1 MIYIYDENLAKYDAL
16 ENKSEWINNLLKE
29 LPAVHVEP
37 PANQISI
44 DDAFE
49 EKIRKLR
56 EHGQ

>member
-37 PANQISI
+37 DENQISI
-44 DDAFE
+44 DEAFE

-56 EHGQ
+56 NNG